1 MLVPRSIL
9 CPTPFL
15 SLSVSQ
21 YRMYRL
27 KVQIASK
34 KANTWHFINNV
45 AMSHSCS
52 TATVVPVAGGG
63 SDCLSI
69 VGGGVVGGGVV
80 CGVVVLP
87 PSVPTVEC
95 GGVVLPPLVTTLTR
109 VTHVCAIRRLHG
121 SLCSTG
127 MRRVC
132 SLQVSIPD
140 VVIVA
145 IWRVTVSANSRTA
158 HSERVFADSLD
169 SVVIAYS

>member
-1 MLVPRSIL
+1 MV

-15 SLSVSQ
+15 SPNGSQ

-34 KANTWHFINNV
+34 KANTWHFINSV

-52 TATVVPVAGGG
+52 TATVASVAGGG

-95 GGVVLPPLVTTLTR
+95 GGVVLPPLA
-109 VTHVCAIRRLHG
+109 HVCAILRLHG

-132 SLQVSIPD
+132 TSRSGILPVIIPD

-145 IWRVTVSANSRTA
+145 IW
-158 HSERVFADSLD
+158 
-169 SVVIAYS
+169 